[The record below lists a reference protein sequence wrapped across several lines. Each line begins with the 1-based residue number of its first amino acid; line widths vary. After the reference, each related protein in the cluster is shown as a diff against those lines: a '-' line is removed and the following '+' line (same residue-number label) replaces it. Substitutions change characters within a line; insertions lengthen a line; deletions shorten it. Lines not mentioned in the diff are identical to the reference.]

1 MDVATVRA
9 PMSSAEFLAWDAGQT
24 VRREFLRGVLRTR
37 EGASDAH
44 VTVVINVCMAL
55 RQHLEGT
62 ACRTLACEMKL
73 RVEAADAFFYPDV
86 MVTCSAAD
94 AAQPMVKREPVL
106 VVEVVSVTTAAYDR
120 GDKFAAYRRLQSLR
134 EYVLIDPVSRRCD
147 VYRLGA
153 DGLWVLH
160 PVEPLG
166 DLRLASVDLVVASG
180 VLWAEVP
187 VEQPE
192 VKVE

>member
-86 MVTCSAAD
+86 MVTCSAA
-94 AAQPMVKREPVL
+94 
-106 VVEVVSVTTAAYDR
+106 
-120 GDKFAAYRRLQSLR
+120 YRRLESLR

-192 VKVE
+192 VEVE